1 MVVVDI
7 RNIFAV
13 RNVEIIEINDDF
25 IYYAEEKKEEGHNN
39 LFLLEYNRVSKRERV
54 VTHYSLDDPTF
65 VQHLFSFSDS
75 IVLLLENGGDS
86 VWIFRVDKNTGE
98 ETARMKVK
106 LVGGFSDCKALDKG
120 HILLWTTANEEYKEL
135 FAKYQEK
142 TGHARIA
149 YLHDLDTTEKYL
161 IKDQILCRL
170 SGEDIVLYRQEG
182 EHRALLLNPYGDEE
196 HKEKCYK
203 NARWISQPV
212 CDYIWDGSVSGI
224 LSEIIQ
230 GKGALSLK
238 KLVTAGIE
246 GLARYT
252 GMDQSYVYFRARH
265 FPTNSECICR
275 CEKVSGKVDVAAQLP
290 FDQEDSY
297 YHMDIKECKVYR
309 ITEGEETCLVEGVV
323 NSGVRGEYQK
333 QLGEFISCVED
344 RFLITQKVM
353 TDSQGQYEFEYH
365 SICDTKKKTEESF
378 ECKCVVSK
386 NTLVLY

>member
-1 MVVVDI
+1 M
-7 RNIFAV
+7 
-13 RNVEIIEINDDF
+13 
-25 IYYAEEKKEEGHNN
+25 
-39 LFLLEYNRVSKRERV
+39 
-54 VTHYSLDDPTF
+54 
-65 VQHLFSFSDS
+65 
-75 IVLLLENGGDS
+75 
-86 VWIFRVDKNTGE
+86 
-98 ETARMKVK
+98 
-106 LVGGFSDCKALDKG
+106 
-120 HILLWTTANEEYKEL
+120 
-135 FAKYQEK
+135 
-142 TGHARIA
+142 
-149 YLHDLDTTEKYL
+149 
-161 IKDQILCRL
+161 
-170 SGEDIVLYRQEG
+170 
-182 EHRALLLNPYGDEE
+182 
-196 HKEKCYK
+196 
-203 NARWISQPV
+203 

-230 GKGALSLK
+230 GKGALSRK
-238 KLVTAGIE
+238 KLGTAGIE

-265 FPTNSECICR
+265 FPTDSECVCR
-275 CEKVSGKVDVAAQLP
+275 CEKASGKVDVAAQLP
-290 FDQEDSY
+290 FDQEGCY

>member
-75 IVLLLENGGDS
+75 IILLLENGGDS

-120 HILLWTTANEEYKEL
+120 HILLWTTANEEYEEL

-142 TGHARIA
+142 TGLARIA

-170 SGEDIVLYRQEG
+170 SGEDIILYQQEE

-212 CDYIWDGSVSGI
+212 CDYIWDGSVSSI

-265 FPTNSECICR
+265 FPTDSECICR
-275 CEKVSGKVDVAAQLP
+275 CEKVSGKVEVAAQLS
-290 FDQEDSY
+290 FDQEGCY

-309 ITEGEETCLVEGVV
+309 ITEGEETCLVKGVV
-323 NSGVRGEYQK
+323 NSSVRGEYQK